1 MALYLDP
8 GARLGGHP
16 LAVLGV
22 YARPG
27 QAQAARNLGVAV
39 LGREVER
46 LQGKGYIDTVHTGC
60 PAILC
65 DTLYCVYLHA
75 LAVCHVHVA
84 AERAQRLREAELAVP
99 RAHVHG
105 GLALAVSC
113 VEVRARVEQQ
123 QRRVGV
129 VAPGQG
135 G

>member
-1 MALYLDP
+1 M
-8 GARLGGHP
+8 
-16 LAVLGV
+16 
-22 YARPG
+22 
-27 QAQAARNLGVAV
+27 
-39 LGREVER
+39 
-46 LQGKGYIDTVHTGC
+46 
-60 PAILC
+60 
-65 DTLYCVYLHA
+65 YLHA

-129 VAPGQG
+129 VAPVREEWIISAMQG
-135 G
+135 EATDLMARWRGVEPPLSWVSMTAPPSLQSSRHRIHSMWPRAAATCSGVSSS

>member
-1 MALYLDP
+1 M
-8 GARLGGHP
+8 
-16 LAVLGV
+16 
-22 YARPG
+22 
-27 QAQAARNLGVAV
+27 
-39 LGREVER
+39 
-46 LQGKGYIDTVHTGC
+46 
-60 PAILC
+60 C
-65 DTLYCVYLHA
+65 DTLYCMYLHA

-129 VAPGQG
+129 VAPVQG
-135 G
+135 GDN

>member
-1 MALYLDP
+1 M
-8 GARLGGHP
+8 
-16 LAVLGV
+16 
-22 YARPG
+22 
-27 QAQAARNLGVAV
+27 
-39 LGREVER
+39 
-46 LQGKGYIDTVHTGC
+46 
-60 PAILC
+60 C
-65 DTLYCVYLHA
+65 DTLYCMYLHA

-135 G
+135 GITSGVQGGITGVDN

>member
-1 MALYLDP
+1 M
-8 GARLGGHP
+8 
-16 LAVLGV
+16 
-22 YARPG
+22 
-27 QAQAARNLGVAV
+27 
-39 LGREVER
+39 
-46 LQGKGYIDTVHTGC
+46 
-60 PAILC
+60 
-65 DTLYCVYLHA
+65 YLHA

-84 AERAQRLREAELAVP
+84 AERAQRLREPELAVP

-135 G
+135 GITSGVQGGITGVDN